1 MADRRP
7 AGEATTDDDGI
18 VTAATGPSPQQQ
30 QQRGQ
35 ISYFLFLSMLFFF
48 MNSNSLPDT
57 GAEDRL
63 RGALVRL
70 EHERDDFKEWLYPGS
85 VPHRNA
91 TTSSSTTP
99 LVSATISDTRAPAGS
114 DATATSSTSIAD
126 QLGGSPNAVPT
137 NGSQRG
143 QPDPVDDERP
153 PFVLPDLTPPPV
165 ILGKVEQLLA
175 PGHNA
180 VYYRNISGFFKGAY
194 VVHPSVNVSDGTR
207 NSTEEQE
214 HQGRF
219 PWTGLSARKTR
230 EGRTVRLN
238 VREAVPHVKDA
249 DVEKERKRAE
259 VVMFRGS
266 MTLELHDML
275 RDQSEGGGVDEET
288 RSTELDMEGVQC
300 VPLSPSVC
308 VREAAVSD

>member
-7 AGEATTDDDGI
+7 AAGGEATTDDDGI
-18 VTAATGPSPQQQ
+18 VTAAAVGPSPQQQ

-85 VPHRNA
+85 VPRRHND
-91 TTSSSTTP
+91 TSSSLSTTA

-114 DATATSSTSIAD
+114 DATATSITSIAIGD
-126 QLGGSPNAVPT
+126 PPGGSLNAAPT
-137 NGSQRG
+137 NSSQKKG
-143 QPDPVDDERP
+143 ETDPVDDDRP

-165 ILGKVEQLLA
+165 IRDKVEQLLA
-175 PGHNA
+175 SAHDA

-219 PWTGLSARKTR
+219 PWTGLSARTTR

-238 VREAVPHVKDA
+238 VREAVPHVKAADA
-249 DVEKERKRAE
+249 EEERKRAE

-275 RDQSEGGGVDEET
+275 RDKEDGGGVEEET
-288 RSTELDMEGVQC
+288 RSTELDMEGVQ
-300 VPLSPSVC
+300 
-308 VREAAVSD
+308 